1 MDTPLGADSNFL
13 KPTLTYT
20 IAVWW
25 AWFWRQLLLSF
36 AGISCA
42 LVLLV
47 MVLAALHIHVPTPV
61 PVQHPSPD
69 LRKII
74 VLPVLLIGMAT
85 QVWAF
90 QLVLK
95 KTFKEFSIRLVKI
108 PPEQLRLGESG
119 KL

>member
-1 MDTPLGADSNFL
+1 MDTPLSADSAYL
-13 KPTLTYT
+13 RPTLEYT
-20 IAVWW
+20 IKVWW
-25 AWFWRQLLLSF
+25 AWFWRMSLLGF
-36 AGISCA
+36 AGTSCV

-47 MVLAALHIHVPTPV
+47 MVLAALRIHVPAPV
-61 PVQHPSPD
+61 PTPRPSPD

-74 VLPVLLIGMAT
+74 LLPALLIGMAT

-108 PPEQLRLGESG
+108 SPEQLRLGEPG
-119 KL
+119 KF